1 MSETCEFA
9 NVDFEI
15 EEQIII
21 GGNSSKIRKWALRD
35 PTALIK
41 RNRSNQKNQ

>member
-21 GGNSSKIRKWALRD
+21 GGNLVPRARD
-35 PTALIK
+35 L
-41 RNRSNQKNQ
+41 QEKNQELWDNP

>member
-9 NVDFEI
+9 DVDFEI

-21 GGNSSKIRKWALRD
+21 GGIYESGHRVTLHL
-35 PTALIK
+35 T
-41 RNRSNQKNQ
+41 